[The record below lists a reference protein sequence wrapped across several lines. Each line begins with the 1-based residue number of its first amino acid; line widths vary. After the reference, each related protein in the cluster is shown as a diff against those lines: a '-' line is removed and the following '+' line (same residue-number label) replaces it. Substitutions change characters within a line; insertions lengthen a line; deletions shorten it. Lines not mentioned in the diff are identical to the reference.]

1 MIARQLPVGE
11 GGMKQFNMRKIHVEL
26 YVTVREKIISSI
38 REARVSLDIPFIS
51 LNLDLI
57 KSKTSNQKFLA
68 LRIYFNSFTNV
79 NMGFNLAVRRFCP
92 SAAERDG
99 TQLSDTLMQWANC
112 VMSEFEID
120 MNRDILTSCS
130 DSGSDVKR
138 TLVTLV
144 SAWWE
149 WCLSHLTHLAL
160 TDAFGSHIDPAKS
173 KHPEARRFISKIRKV
188 IESINKSEYLNT
200 AFEEKMKEDFGRNL
214 KLLNSP
220 QHRWSAVA
228 LVLKRILICWEAVK
242 EAHIVTRR
250 HCPLTDV
257 DKTLCI
263 EFYSLIEPVRAI
275 QEKAQSVKRFV
286 LVDIFQKL
294 IELYCDILNDR
305 VPLTL
310 QNPHVV
316 QIDQEPEDDIE
327 QRLHEDLQPMTQLAR
342 TKLRKALDDRFYDRY
357 HPIHALK
364 KPSQVYGYADGE
376 PSLLKEN
383 LLNEDLKFSYLLDA
397 QVLFFPAMT
406 SGKLIEKFV
415 DATEIVAEE
424 IPRGWT
430 RRSLKEQHKKFILAY
445 MWQKIIGLAEVVANK
460 IVANRAP
467 TIVARNQGIDGSSTR
482 VRKKRKAA
490 DIDSIA
496 NLLDIEDD
504 ADNTAR
510 ENGVSLVI
518 TPTEMINKEIS
529 LLKNI
534 GKSKV
539 EWPDLE
545 LTPAWWTSPE
555 QKKRMPCLAQVALA
569 LLSCKPS
576 AGGLE
581 CDLGSMSE
589 VLAPKRSSLS
599 PGFVEISMFLKI
611 NKELVTTNPQD
622 VQKLDSNWKDYIPVR
637 PPVIEDGDG
646 NDEIDGDVVGDIAIA
661 DDDAAIVLSP

>member
-1 MIARQLPVGE
+1 
-11 GGMKQFNMRKIHVEL
+11 
-26 YVTVREKIISSI
+26 
-38 REARVSLDIPFIS
+38 
-51 LNLDLI
+51 
-57 KSKTSNQKFLA
+57 
-68 LRIYFNSFTNV
+68 
-79 NMGFNLAVRRFCP
+79 MGFNLAVRRFCP

-99 TQLSDTLMQWANC
+99 TQLSDTLMQWASC

-160 TDAFGSHIDPAKS
+160 TDAFGTHIDPAKS

-188 IESINKSEYLNT
+188 IESINKSEHLNT
-200 AFEEKMKEDFGRNL
+200 AFEEKMKDDFGRNL

-242 EAHIVTRR
+242 DAHIVTRR
-250 HCPLTDV
+250 QCPLTDV

-316 QIDQEPEDDIE
+316 QIDQEPAQDNE

-364 KPSQVYGYADGE
+364 KASKVYGYADGE

-406 SGKLIEKFV
+406 SGKLIEKL
-415 DATEIVAEE
+415 
-424 IPRGWT
+424 WMQQKSWQ
-430 RRSLKEQHKKFILAY
+430 RRFRMDGLKDH
-445 MWQKIIGLAEVVANK
+445 
-460 IVANRAP
+460 
-467 TIVARNQGIDGSSTR
+467 
-482 VRKKRKAA
+482 
-490 DIDSIA
+490 
-496 NLLDIEDD
+496 
-504 ADNTAR
+504 
-510 ENGVSLVI
+510 
-518 TPTEMINKEIS
+518 
-529 LLKNI
+529 
-534 GKSKV
+534 
-539 EWPDLE
+539 
-545 LTPAWWTSPE
+545 
-555 QKKRMPCLAQVALA
+555 
-569 LLSCKPS
+569 
-576 AGGLE
+576 
-581 CDLGSMSE
+581 
-589 VLAPKRSSLS
+589 
-599 PGFVEISMFLKI
+599 
-611 NKELVTTNPQD
+611 
-622 VQKLDSNWKDYIPVR
+622 
-637 PPVIEDGDG
+637 
-646 NDEIDGDVVGDIAIA
+646 
-661 DDDAAIVLSP
+661 